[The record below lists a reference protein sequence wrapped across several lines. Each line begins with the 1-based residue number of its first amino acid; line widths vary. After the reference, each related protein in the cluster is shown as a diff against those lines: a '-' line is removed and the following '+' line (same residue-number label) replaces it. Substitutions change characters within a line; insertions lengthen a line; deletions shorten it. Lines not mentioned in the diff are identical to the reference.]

1 MLESGA
7 VYPLQNGAIIITQR
21 GIYYRKVRFITK
33 WDRYYKLGKSYHK
46 VQQVVHYKVGQSLL
60 QSAAAIIK

>member
-1 MLESGA
+1 MGRSLLRRGAYITEKFALLQSGT
-7 VYPLQNGAIIITQR
+7 GITN
-21 GIYYRKVRFITK
+21 
-33 WDRYYKLGKSYHK
+33 WGKSYHK